1 MPPCMTGTF
10 PAPEEAPPAAPPGKL
25 DGVCK
30 LASLLTVKLHWV
42 FYWSAPP
49 PQGLFGACEETESRD
64 HNYVVASPNCGE
76 GSHRWGNLIRAT
88 MMHARKEGPGNKQ
101 AGTKTPDL
109 ERKDNL
115 IRATMMHAR
124 KEGPGNKQA
133 GTNTPDLERKRTL
146 LITYTD
152 QGDRHSQLNRI
163 TVDVDLNGE
172 PLGVSFDHHLVILGC
187 RPGYQLHRDGR
198 LSRGDRLLQAGLF
211 PVRCPVGLKQI
222 LEYYKDNDHLPAITL
237 TFEVQTA
244 WEHGAAA
251 LAGVRKALARSK
263 ATRAPVTQNT
273 VFQGWKKGNF

>member
-10 PAPEEAPPAAPPGKL
+10 PAPEEAAPAAPPGKL

-30 LASLLTVKLHWV
+30 LASFLTVKLHWV
-42 FYWSAPP
+42 FYWLAPP
-49 PQGLFGACEETESRD
+49 PQGLFGACEETEPRD
-64 HNYVVASPNCGE
+64 HNYVVASPNGGE
-76 GSHRWGNLIRAT
+76 GSHRWNNLIRAT
-88 MMHARKEGPGNKQ
+88 MMHARKEGPGNNQ
-101 AGTKTPDL
+101 ACTK
-109 ERKDNL
+109 
-115 IRATMMHAR
+115 
-124 KEGPGNKQA
+124 
-133 GTNTPDLERKRTL
+133 TPDLERKRTL
-146 LITYTD
+146 LITCTD
-152 QGDRHSQLNRI
+152 QGDHDSQLNRI

-211 PVRCPVGLKQI
+211 PVRSPVGLKQI

-244 WEHGAAA
+244 WEHGAGA

-263 ATRAPVTQNT
+263 ATRAPVTRNT
-273 VFQGWKKGNF
+273 VVQGWKKGIF